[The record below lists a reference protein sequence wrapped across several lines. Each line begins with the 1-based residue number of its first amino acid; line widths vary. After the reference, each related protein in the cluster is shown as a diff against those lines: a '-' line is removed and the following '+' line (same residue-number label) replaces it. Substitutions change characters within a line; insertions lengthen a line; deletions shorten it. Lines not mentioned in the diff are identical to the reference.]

1 MSRKLLRMDVG
12 PVEGPG
18 ILQIPSRMELRP
30 MRLFSTS
37 TVKQSHCIWGPGHFM
52 LPLGTAK
59 ADGFTGQTSGG
70 GLNRQGA
77 MRAGNPNCQWGA
89 HIPCSSSGC
98 LHKGSELGILTI
110 YNRQGRYTHTH
121 TQPSS
126 PKVKPAKYIFKST
139 SECGK
144 GNY

>member
-1 MSRKLLRMDVG
+1 MK
-12 PVEGPG
+12 
-18 ILQIPSRMELRP
+18 
-30 MRLFSTS
+30 LFSAS
-37 TVKQSHCIWGPGHFM
+37 TVKQPHCVWGPGPFM
-52 LPLGTAK
+52 LPLGTAQ
-59 ADGFTGQTSGG
+59 ADGFKGQTSGG

-77 MRAGNPNCQWGA
+77 MRGGDPNCQWEA

-110 YNRQGRYTHTH
+110 YNRQGREIHTHTDTHTHACAHTH